1 MGLYFGAFDFI
12 LDPDGRYVFLE
23 MNPFGQWV
31 WIEQLCTLRIADS
44 LVGLMRIAT
53 LRFGFMLQMSP
64 KPIWNSSRATYWI
77 T

>member
-31 WIEQLCTLRIADS
+31 WIEQLCTLRIADGH
-44 LVGLMRIAT
+44 VGLFQKLA
-53 LRFGFMLQMSP
+53 
-64 KPIWNSSRATYWI
+64 KK
-77 T
+77 